1 MLSTLFRAVVAWQLF
16 ETYLTVTDDLLFLE
30 RELFSFLYF
39 CTVQR
44 ILVPR
49 VGPHYL
55 TYLWV
60 YVCLR
65 YGLPSLVD
73 AWWGPVFRTRMR
85 RKIYQQLQRYL
96 PTLEVPEQNPRLP
109 PLPVQHAAFLYQLML
124 MLMSRGH
131 WREQYHPISSQ
142 EQNVEDE
149 EFEVGA
155 GDHSRTEGLEGNAEN
170 CEHETPE
177 RLKVLNVD
185 EKKRN

>member
-1 MLSTLFRAVVAWQLF
+1 MFSTLFRAVVAWQLF

-49 VGPHYL
+49 VGPYYL
-55 TYLWV
+55 MYMWV

-85 RKIYQQLQRYL
+85 RNLYQKLQRYL
-96 PTLEVPEQNPRLP
+96 PGLQVPEQNPHLP
-109 PLPVQHAAFLYQLML
+109 PLPVQHAAFLYQLIL
-124 MLMSRGH
+124 MLL
-131 WREQYHPISSQ
+131 WCREQRDPFQPTAIQ
-142 EQNVEDE
+142 EHAMEDE
-149 EFEVGA
+149 GYEQEA
-155 GDHSRTEGLEGNAEN
+155 SDQNPN
-170 CEHETPE
+170 
-177 RLKVLNVD
+177 LND
-185 EKKRN
+185 EKRN